1 MNIHI
6 FPNLHVSLYFAVRS
20 ISIISFHPQK
30 ITVGDDLRPNILVH
44 RDSVYVQ
51 WYCSTSL
58 VMLRSFQQNLITF
71 VYLYPATLT
80 CLLHTFLGKSWLL
93 YMPEMGVNVRLL
105 NLDITLSNTFCTYY
119 GHYSRNGPLM
129 MMMGTTLFLFSKAFN
144 HVICQI

>member
-1 MNIHI
+1 MNKERFNCIIGYHI
-6 FPNLHVSLYFAVRS
+6 AMTDNTSKYFFIQYTCRNSYLRNKHGDPS
-20 ISIISFHPQK
+20 IF
-30 ITVGDDLRPNILVH
+30 LAR
-44 RDSVYVQ
+44 